1 MTSPSNPPMK
11 AMSMRD
17 YIAALVIQGLTAH
30 GGMWN
35 KQQMSMLAE
44 YAYAQSDAMLAQ
56 REKDALI

>member
-1 MTSPSNPPMK
+1 MK